1 MAVSREAL
9 LAAANNVDWYEA
21 IFRSLGLSGAIE
33 NGVWTSHDEAPPYH
47 SNAVILSP
55 MDGDTQRNIIRRL
68 SAELARPFSFKD
80 GFATH
85 DFTADGFRTLFE
97 AEWIWRAPDGH
108 RRSRHDDGGIDWRR
122 VTTPAELEAWEG
134 GLR

>member
-33 NGVWTSHDEAPPYH
+33 NGVWTSRDEAPPYH

-55 MDGDTQRNIIRRL
+55 VDGDVQRDIIRRL
-68 SAELARPFSFKD
+68 AVELARPFSFKD
-80 GFATH
+80 GFATY

-97 AEWIWRAPDGH
+97 AEWIWRDPEAI
-108 RRSRHDDGGIDWRR
+108 RRPETDDRDID
-122 VTTPAELEAWEG
+122 
-134 GLR
+134 